1 MGERSQALADKF
13 EAAHNDLVST
23 IESIPDDKWQLTC
36 QNDERPVGVV
46 AHHVGVSYTTTFESV
61 RMAGTGQPVPPM
73 SWEMLNAMNAE
84 HAVENAS
91 CTKEDALAVIRKNG
105 SHVRSE
111 MANLDDAM
119 LDRDVHFPL
128 FGPDP
133 VTVERMLDML
143 VIGHIGMHLPH
154 IKATVA

>member
-13 EAAHNDLVST
+13 EAAHNDLIST

-46 AHHVGVSYTTTFESV
+46 AHHVGVSYASTFESV

-73 SWEMLNAMNAE
+73 SMEMFNAMNAE

-105 SHVRSE
+105 SHVHSE
-111 MANLDDAM
+111 MASLDDAL
-119 LDRDVHFPL
+119 LDREVHFPL
-128 FGPDP
+128 FGPEP

-143 VIGHIGMHLPH
+143 VIGHINMHLPD

>member
-1 MGERSQALADKF
+1 MGERAQALADRF

-46 AHHVGVSYTTTFESV
+46 AHHVGVSYTSTFEAV

-73 SWEMLNAMNAE
+73 SLDMLNAMNAE

-91 CTKEDALAVIRKNG
+91 CTKEDALAVIVKNG
-105 SHVRSE
+105 NHVRDE
-111 MANLDDAM
+111 MANLDDAL

-128 FGPDP
+128 FGPEP

-143 VIGHIGMHLPH
+143 VIGHIGMHLPN